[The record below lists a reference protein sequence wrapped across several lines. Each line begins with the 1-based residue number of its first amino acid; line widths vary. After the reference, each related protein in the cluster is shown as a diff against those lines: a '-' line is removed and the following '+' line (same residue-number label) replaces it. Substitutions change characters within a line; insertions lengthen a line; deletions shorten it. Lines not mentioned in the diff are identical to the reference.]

1 MVLPQQEVTLLGLNS
16 AAGEHFM
23 AEKSVSEAAGA
34 FDAPAEAR
42 RLVRQARRAALATID
57 AESGAPY
64 VSLVAV
70 ATAADGAPLLL
81 LSTLARHTTNL
92 AADPRAS
99 LLFEDVGAENPLA
112 DPRVSVSG
120 PVAATQ
126 DTEARRRY
134 LARHPGHKGFSSF
147 KDFSFYR
154 LEPESAHIVAGFGRI
169 ETLSRSAVMTDVSEA
184 ADLLAAEE
192 GATDHMNAD
201 HADALQLYATR
212 LLGAPEGAWRCDG
225 FDPEGM
231 ELSFE
236 GRALY
241 LRFPSPLRGAPALR
255 QTLVKLAEQARAA

>member
-1 MVLPQQEVTLLGLNS
+1 MAVK
-16 AAGEHFM
+16 GE
-23 AEKSVSEAAGA
+23 SEASETA

-70 ATAADGAPLLL
+70 ATAPDGSPLLL
-81 LSTLARHTTNL
+81 LSTLARHTKNI
-92 AADPRAS
+92 AKDPRAS

-120 PVAATQ
+120 PVTATE
-126 DTEARRRY
+126 DPEARRRY
-134 LARHPGHKGFSSF
+134 LARHPGHKGFSGF

-154 LEPESAHIVAGFGRI
+154 LDPETAHIVAGFGRI
-169 ETLSRSAVMTDVSEA
+169 ETLPREAVLTEVSDA
-184 ADLLAAEE
+184 AELLAAEK
-192 GATDHMNAD
+192 GATDHMNED

-231 ELSFE
+231 ELSLN
-236 GRALY
+236 GHALY
-241 LRFPSPLRGAPALR
+241 LRFPQPLRGPGALR
-255 QTLVKLAEQARAA
+255 ATLVDLAEKARAL